1 MHKAQLIRELLAAS
15 VPQLQQ
21 NPDTLRVFINK
32 GRIVAT
38 AGRSTSFEYQYT
50 LELLITDYANSPDT
64 LIVPLV
70 GWMSL
75 HQQEAFANSE
85 LREQAFQFE
94 AEAIDHQS
102 YDISIRLALTERV
115 IVRQHDNGL
124 EAKHCNDQPPEG
136 GYNGWEIACRGETI
150 VST

>member
-15 VPQLQQ
+15 VPHLQK
-21 NPDTLRVFINK
+21 NPDALRVFINK

-38 AGRSTSFEYQYT
+38 TGHSTSFEYQYT
-50 LELLITDYANSPDT
+50 LELLITDYTDSPDT

-70 GWMSL
+70 GWMSF

-94 AEAIDHQS
+94 TEAIDHQS
-102 YDISIRLALTERV
+102 YDISIKLALTERV
-115 IVRQHDNGL
+115 IVRQCDNGL